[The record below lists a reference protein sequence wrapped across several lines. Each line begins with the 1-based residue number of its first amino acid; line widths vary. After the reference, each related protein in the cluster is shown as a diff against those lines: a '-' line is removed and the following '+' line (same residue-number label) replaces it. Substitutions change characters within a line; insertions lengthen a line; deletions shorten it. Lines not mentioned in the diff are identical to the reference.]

1 VNPALPEKRVKVKA
15 RIGVKT
21 SNTGSGRRLDP
32 FSFEKTKEA
41 SRRIRVAHRSVDKNE
56 PAVT

>member
-21 SNTGSGRRLDP
+21 RNAGSGRRLNTLAI
-32 FSFEKTKEA
+32 EKAKEA

-56 PAVT
+56 PAVP

>member
-1 VNPALPEKRVKVKA
+1 VNPALPEKRVEVKA

-32 FSFEKTKEA
+32 FALEKTEEA
-41 SRRIRVAHRSVDKNE
+41 SRRIRVAHRRVDKNE